1 MFAAVGIAIAV
12 ASLAPVT
19 DAEIEALCRQLGD
32 PAYRA
37 RDAATRKLRAC
48 GAPAHAKVLEHCTD
62 ADPEIALRCR
72 NLLPAL
78 RFDAIVADQTG
89 SFCREL
95 PGYERYRKVV
105 GWSDPARLLFA
116 RLDSQTYFL
125 RTGPAIEELAPWQRG
140 AADGS
145 VYQPK
150 PIEVARYLFET
161 EPHPE
166 HDMQFLDCG
175 WLDPMLANAPEG
187 TLLRKLLAA
196 RLSGHLP
203 NGYLG
208 RTISPHIERM
218 ELKEILPYAID
229 QASNSSLNAAAR
241 AQCLTLIARIGS
253 RDELPALEKFL
264 DDRTL
269 VTDVNRGPSRTQR
282 TLLCD
287 VALVSC
293 ARLAGIPLDEI
304 GMPEMKLDLGLRRIH
319 LYGFETEDART
330 EARARLKR
338 AIESK
343 K

>member
-1 MFAAVGIAIAV
+1 MFAVVGIAV
-12 ASLAPVT
+12 VMASLASPT
-19 DAEIEALCRQLGD
+19 EAEIEALCQQLGD
-32 PAYRA
+32 PAYRVRESA
-37 RDAATRKLRAC
+37 GRKLRDIG
-48 GAPAHAKVLEHCTD
+48 GAAHSKVLEHCNHE
-62 ADPEIALRCR
+62 DPEVALRCR

-78 RFDAIVADQTG
+78 RFAAIAADGTG
-89 SFCREL
+89 SFSREL

-116 RLDSQTYFL
+116 RLDSHTYFL
-125 RTGPAIEELAPWQRG
+125 RIRPTIEELTPWQRG

-150 PIEVARYLFET
+150 PIEVARYLFEA
-161 EPHPE
+161 EPHAD
-166 HDMQFLDCG
+166 HDLQFLACG
-175 WLDPMLANAPEG
+175 WLDPMLAKAPEG
-187 TLLRKLLAA
+187 ILLRKLLAA
-196 RLSGHLP
+196 RLSRHLP
-203 NGYLG
+203 HGYVG

-218 ELKEILPYAID
+218 ALKEILPYAIS
-229 QASNSSLNAAAR
+229 QASNSSLDAAAR

-264 DDRTL
+264 DDRTH
-269 VTDVNRGPSRTQR
+269 VTDVVRGPSRTQR

-304 GMPEMKLDLGLRRIH
+304 GMPQMKLDVGLRRIH

-330 EARARLKR
+330 EVRARLKR

-343 K
+343 E